1 MFGCIRGDAVGV
13 LFKNSDITIYNRYYD
28 NSLGAYRYQRTVIKG
43 VNWQGKRNSTVSD
56 KGLLL
61 ADSTLIFI
69 DKLDNYVSTK
79 RFAKLQPDERENYF
93 TFAPG
98 DKIVKGEVEFEIT
111 GIKPYRVADLENE
124 FDDVINIKSVNLL
137 SDHFEVE
144 GV

>member
-1 MFGCIRGDAVGV
+1 MGV

-28 NSLGAYRYQRTVIKG
+28 NSLGADRYQRTVIKG
-43 VNWQGKRNSTVSD
+43 VNWQGKRNGTVSD

-61 ADSTLIFI
+61 ANSTLIFV
-69 DKLDNYVSTK
+69 DKLDNYVSAK

-93 TFAPG
+93 TFAQG

-111 GIKPYRVADLENE
+111 GIKPYRISDLENE
-124 FDDVINIKSVNLL
+124 FDDVIDIKSVNEL
-137 SDHFEVE
+137 SGHFEVE

>member
-1 MFGCIRGDAVGV
+1 MAV
-13 LFKNSDITIYNRYYD
+13 LIKNADITLYNKYYD
-28 NSLGAYRYQRTVIKG
+28 LASDTYKYKRTVIKG
-43 VNWQGKRNSTVSD
+43 VNWQGKRNGTVSD

-69 DKLDNYVSTK
+69 DKLDNYVSPK
-79 RFAKLQPDERENYF
+79 KFAKLQPIERENCF

-98 DKIVKGEVEFEIT
+98 DKIVKGEVEFEVT
-111 GIKPYRVADLENE
+111 GVKPYRIVDLENE
-124 FDDVINIKSVNLL
+124 FDHVIDIKSVTEL

>member
-1 MFGCIRGDAVGV
+1 MGV
-13 LFKNSDITIYNRYYD
+13 LFKNADITIYNKYYD
-28 NSLGAYRYQRTVIKG
+28 NSLGADMYQRTVIKG
-43 VNWQGKRNSTVSD
+43 VNWQSKRNGTVSD

-69 DKLDNYVSTK
+69 DKLDNYVSPK
-79 RFAKLQPDERENYF
+79 RFNKLSDEERHKYF
-93 TFAPG
+93 TFDSNG
-98 DKIVKGEVEFEIT
+98 DKIVKGEVDFEVT
-111 GIKPYRVADLENE
+111 GVKPFRIADLENE